1 MRVTVYKEGDS
12 SLQHT
17 FEAPATKFT
26 LFVQLAGDAFDLES
40 VDGLYEDGSGAP
52 VHRIASLADG
62 GLYFV
67 RPSEGCALLRCLTTD
82 THEDYPAWPGI
93 DSCLAERHKLRDMIR
108 DFAAEPESDEAH
120 SSHAASSNDDELL
133 SRSARLAPVR
143 AASSVQALLS
153 TMIEGGSY
161 SQGCTECH
169 GDSHVHTAAL
179 RKLTAMLLRTPSSC
193 TDVASTG
200 GLALV
205 LTVMSKISDS
215 VLLCK
220 AGAWVVS
227 ALFAGDKPGAARYKC
242 TQYAMINL

>member
-1 MRVTVYKEGDS
+1 MRVTVYKEGDR
-12 SLQHT
+12 SLQYT

-26 LFVQLAGDAFDLES
+26 LFMQLVGDAFGLES
-40 VDGLYEDGSGAP
+40 VDGLYEDGTGAP

-82 THEDYPAWPGI
+82 TNEDYPAWPGI

-108 DFAAEPESDEAH
+108 DFAAEPELSETR
-120 SSHAASSNDDELL
+120 SSQDASSNDDELL

-161 SQGCTECH
+161 SRGCTDCH
-169 GDSHVHTAAL
+169 DDSHVHTAAL
-179 RKLTAMLLRTPSSC
+179 RKLAAMLLSAPANC
-193 TDVASTG
+193 TDVASAG

-205 LTVMSKISDS
+205 LTVMSKFREN

-220 AGAWVVS
+220 AGAWLVS
-227 ALFAGDKPGAARYKC
+227 ALFAGDKHGAARYQC
-242 TQYAMINL
+242 THMLLILP